1 MYSKIITLVLSS
13 FVFLCFGG
21 DRETK
26 NSHYTTEQM
35 NPHLRSNAPKAEQNN
50 PPTITGKWYYYN
62 CKEAYGLIL
71 DIQKDKSITLEEIGF
86 FDVASSYSGTYTYS
100 DGKLNYTLSNT
111 DLNQKKKG
119 TLSISFTK
127 EGQMKVKFPQKFEA
141 MSFSAG
147 NTLTFHQENTDIPF
161 KETPSVENFYKAIY
175 PYIFERDFC
184 ESYDN
189 MFGKKT
195 SKTTKVTYAIN
206 KYQISYTAVN
216 EDEYI
221 NAKIDL
227 RVWSYPKSDDKLI
240 CISNPSIW
248 IDPDIFRSF
257 TIHFYRYD
265 AQKKRLI
272 HLDEETV
279 MPVLKK
285 RHLSKD
291 EEIPIFLR
299 FPKMDGKSSPNDGLE
314 LLFYGK
320 EKNENRVTK
329 HYKLKWNGAT
339 FK

>member
-1 MYSKIITLVLSS
+1 
-13 FVFLCFGG
+13 
-21 DRETK
+21 
-26 NSHYTTEQM
+26 
-35 NPHLRSNAPKAEQNN
+35 
-50 PPTITGKWYYYN
+50 
-62 CKEAYGLIL
+62 
-71 DIQKDKSITLEEIGF
+71 
-86 FDVASSYSGTYTYS
+86 
-100 DGKLNYTLSNT
+100 
-111 DLNQKKKG
+111 
-119 TLSISFTK
+119 
-127 EGQMKVKFPQKFEA
+127 

-248 IDPDIFRSF
+248 IDPDIFRTY
-257 TIHFYRYD
+257 TIYFYRYD

-285 RHLSKD
+285 RHHSKD

-299 FPKMDGKSSPNDGLE
+299 FPKMDSKSSPNDGLE
-314 LLFYGK
+314 LLFYGN

>member
-1 MYSKIITLVLSS
+1 
-13 FVFLCFGG
+13 
-21 DRETK
+21 
-26 NSHYTTEQM
+26 
-35 NPHLRSNAPKAEQNN
+35 
-50 PPTITGKWYYYN
+50 
-62 CKEAYGLIL
+62 
-71 DIQKDKSITLEEIGF
+71 
-86 FDVASSYSGTYTYS
+86 
-100 DGKLNYTLSNT
+100 
-111 DLNQKKKG
+111 
-119 TLSISFTK
+119 
-127 EGQMKVKFPQKFEA
+127 MKVKFPQKFEA

-248 IDPDIFRSF
+248 IDPDIFRTY
-257 TIHFYRYD
+257 TIYFYRYD
-265 AQKKRLI
+265 AQKNLLI

-299 FPKMDGKSSPNDGLE
+299 FPKMDSNSSPNDGLE